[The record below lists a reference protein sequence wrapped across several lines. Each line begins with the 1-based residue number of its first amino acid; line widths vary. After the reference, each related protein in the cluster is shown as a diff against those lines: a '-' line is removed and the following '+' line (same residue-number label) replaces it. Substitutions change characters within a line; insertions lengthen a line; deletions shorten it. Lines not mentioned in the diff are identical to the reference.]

1 MSPWVTSLRKLH
13 YVFPGEA
20 DKLLK
25 MAAGLHG
32 LVNHL
37 GHIKAANIGFALP
50 LVPMFYGEE
59 TSVDK
64 SSWVAAFTGLL
75 NALIAI
81 CSEIEISGG
90 EWVQSYYTDSVAD
103 AEATDLQTS
112 ELAFLPQANSDEEDA
127 LVLQDGTAP
136 IQKFENQLAAFH
148 IKSEMLF
155 HPIFGDWT
163 FSTLHGARAT
173 LTVLTLNLDSTLTKT
188 WRSLFTTL
196 DLPMLSKFE
205 IYNINIPGTNS
216 GFVVPSTELL
226 CFLSLHP
233 TIMNLLLHGVEN
245 PPETPPERPAIL
257 PNLVSISVDPLWL
270 PTILPN
276 NRVELSDAAANFQDQ
291 HQHLQSIIIHTDLR
305 VMRRKQYDYDFF
317 DVALRT
323 IVDLPAGKGITLR
336 LRLMSTD
343 GTFDWIEKQAQMGP
357 TQSLL
362 GQISSV
368 HTISIETSRHSPDP
382 RILTTIV
389 DFVQLLRGVH
399 HVELDSY
406 HNLAPAFT
414 PAKLK
419 ELAKTCPKMQT
430 IRYSYSFGRSPHLVH
445 LRGIDGSSE
454 PAFLDG
460 K

>member
-1 MSPWVTSLRKLH
+1 MRASVLPNLPTEIIRETGQYLDNQSLLQLASSCRRILNIALDIFFTRNSIRLYSKDSFYLSCTTPFETFQALKMSPWVTSLRKLH

-148 IKSEMLF
+148 IKSDMLF

-163 FSTLHGARAT
+163 FRPSMALVR
-173 LTVLTLNLDSTLTKT
+173 
-188 WRSLFTTL
+188 RSLSSRSIL
-196 DLPMLSKFE
+196 
-205 IYNINIPGTNS
+205 
-216 GFVVPSTELL
+216 
-226 CFLSLHP
+226 
-233 TIMNLLLHGVEN
+233 
-245 PPETPPERPAIL
+245 TPP
-257 PNLVSISVDPLWL
+257 
-270 PTILPN
+270 
-276 NRVELSDAAANFQDQ
+276 
-291 HQHLQSIIIHTDLR
+291 
-305 VMRRKQYDYDFF
+305 
-317 DVALRT
+317 
-323 IVDLPAGKGITLR
+323 
-336 LRLMSTD
+336 
-343 GTFDWIEKQAQMGP
+343 
-357 TQSLL
+357 
-362 GQISSV
+362 
-368 HTISIETSRHSPDP
+368 
-382 RILTTIV
+382 
-389 DFVQLLRGVH
+389 
-399 HVELDSY
+399 
-406 HNLAPAFT
+406 
-414 PAKLK
+414 
-419 ELAKTCPKMQT
+419 
-430 IRYSYSFGRSPHLVH
+430 
-445 LRGIDGSSE
+445 
-454 PAFLDG
+454 
-460 K
+460 